1 MIRSED
7 NRRYIITLKHDA
19 EIHVLLKIVWDKC
32 HKRTLSCSVNI
43 NIYSE
48 YSTCDIYY
56 FSETC
61 SCTDIS

>member
-1 MIRSED
+1 MIRSEE

-43 NIYSE
+43 NIYSVV
-48 YSTCDIYY
+48 
-56 FSETC
+56 
-61 SCTDIS
+61 